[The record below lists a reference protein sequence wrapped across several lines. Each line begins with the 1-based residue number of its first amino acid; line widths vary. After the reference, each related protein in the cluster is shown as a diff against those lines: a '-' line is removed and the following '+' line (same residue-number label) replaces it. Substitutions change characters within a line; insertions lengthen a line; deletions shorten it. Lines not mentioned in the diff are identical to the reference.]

1 MAINYTTLLKLPKPD
16 VNTPSW
22 ATYMHRLADV
32 VDQLAGRVA
41 LVTKVSGATTFAD
54 LDGTADKG
62 KYPIIKTTAVLT
74 GAVTV
79 NVPARD
85 RIILAENL
93 STGTGTWKIQT
104 SGGNG
109 VIVPKLKRMWLRSTS
124 TGVIPISRQ
133 DGRSTATEIGLAVI
147 TATHIASNAVETAKL
162 KDANVTL
169 PKLAG
174 GGSYGRIMYTATAA
188 GFAWTTLAR
197 GTAGQILAMSTA
209 AVTKPT
215 WKDNFVGKVATSTAM
230 TWSAGTVKSFTH
242 GLAGITNKYD
252 YRVFQVMLVCVNT
265 DIGYS
270 AGDVLY
276 LSSDDGSSGQG
287 IEMLADSTT
296 VVKVVISNVG
306 LSAHNKSTG
315 AIAAITAGDW
325 HMRIRVGAQ

>member
-147 TATHIASNAVETAKL
+147 TATHIASNAVETAKI

-188 GFAWTTLAR
+188 GFGWTTLAR
-197 GTAGQILAMSTA
+197 GTANQELAMSTG
-209 AVTKPT
+209 TNPKPA
-215 WKDNFVGKVATSTAM
+215 WRDSPYRKVATSTQMSFAASSLE
-230 TWSAGTVKSFTH
+230 TFTH
-242 GLAGITNKYD
+242 GITGISNNYD
-252 YRVFQVMLVCVNT
+252 YRLIQVMIVCVNT
-265 DIGYS
+265 DLGYS
-270 AGDVLY
+270 AGDVAF
-276 LSSDDGSSGQG
+276 LSTDDGSSGQG
-287 IEMLADSTT
+287 IAIHADSTT
-296 VVKVVISNVG
+296 AVKVRVSNAG
-306 LSAHNKSTG
+306 LSLHNKSSG
-315 AIAAITAGDW
+315 AIGAVSSTDW
-325 HMRIRVGAQ
+325 RMIIRVGV

>member
-1 MAINYTTLLKLPKPD
+1 MAINYTELLKLPKPD

-22 ATYMHRLADV
+22 ATYVHRLADIA
-32 VDQLAGRVA
+32 DLQAGKVA
-41 LVTKVSGATTFAD
+41 TVTKVSGATTFAD

-147 TATHIASNAVETAKL
+147 TATHIASNAVETAKI

-188 GFAWTTLAR
+188 GFGWTTLAR
-197 GTAGQILAMSTA
+197 GTANQELAMSTGS
-209 AVTKPT
+209 VTKPV
-215 WKDNFVGKVATSTAM
+215 WRDSPYRKVATSTQMSFAASSLE
-230 TWSAGTVKSFTH
+230 TFTH
-242 GLAGITNKYD
+242 GITGISNNYD
-252 YRVFQVMLVCVNT
+252 YRLIQVMIVCVNT
-265 DIGYS
+265 DLGYS
-270 AGDVLY
+270 AGDVAFLAT
-276 LSSDDGSSGQG
+276 DDGSSGQG
-287 IEMLADSTT
+287 IAIHADSTT
-296 VVKVVISNVG
+296 AVKVRVSNAG
-306 LSAHNKSTG
+306 LSLHNKSTG
-315 AIAAITAGDW
+315 AIGAVTSGDW
-325 HMRIRVGAQ
+325 RMIIRVGV